1 MSWWRKKQEQDEDKD
16 NILDLD
22 TVVWRGIAPEERLER
37 LAASAQQEEDI
48 QEGIIPEP
56 IKNNYVPTKPLPT
69 VPLPVQ
75 HVTRFVEEEPQG
87 LEQNPETEGPLDE
100 DVLPQRTLT
109 TEEEMIE
116 ADIREQIM
124 AEIAAEIEAELE
136 AETQSAPALEEDE
149 QEETIDQPPAQA
161 MTPDVSEAIK
171 NIVADE
177 IGGWLNHNVQRII
190 AESVSSSLADTR
202 PSVEAS
208 KVEPKQAEAPKKQPT
223 TKPKTAAKKT
233 STKTTAKSAT
243 KKKTTKKTPVKK
255 APAKKTP
262 TKKAKKASSAS
273 QKASKSSKSSK

>member
-1 MSWWRKKQEQDEDKD
+1 MSWWRKKQEHDEDKD

-48 QEGIIPEP
+48 KEGIIPEP

-75 HVTRFVEEEPQG
+75 HVTRFVEEEPQD
-87 LEQNPETEGPLDE
+87 LEQDLETETTLDE
-100 DVLPQRTLT
+100 DVLPQRALT
-109 TEEEMIE
+109 AEEEMIE

-136 AETQSAPALEEDE
+136 AETRSAPVLEEDE
-149 QEETIDQPPAQA
+149 QEETINQPPAQA

-190 AESVSSSLADTR
+190 AETVSSSLTDAR
-202 PSVEAS
+202 PQE
-208 KVEPKQAEAPKKQPT
+208 EPKEAEPPKTEPK

-233 STKTTAKSAT
+233 SAKATAKSAA
-243 KKKTTKKTPVKK
+243 KKKSASST
-255 APAKKTP
+255 AKKTSAKKASA
-262 TKKAKKASSAS
+262 KKAKKASSSS
-273 QKASKSSKSSK
+273 QKASKSPKTSK